1 MTWKQLGH
9 ILVFVQEEEA
19 EAEEEEETLAARA
32 SAFQLAPL

>member
-9 ILVFVQEEEA
+9 ISVFVQEEEA